1 MAKNEFKQR
10 LFEQFAKVGKALSS
24 PSRLEIMEFLA
35 QSEKSVEN
43 LTTLTGLSFANT
55 SQHLQQ
61 LRHAGMVAARK
72 EGQRV
77 FYSLADEATIDLLN
91 MLRNIAEKNLAE
103 VDQIINTYLKV
114 KDTLEPV
121 EAEDLLER
129 IKDGLVI
136 VLDVRPADEY
146 AAGHVPGSV
155 NVPMKELEKQIKKL
169 DNKKEI
175 IAYCRGPYCVLS
187 YDTVAL
193 LRNKGFKA
201 RRLKD
206 GMPEWKRAGLPV
218 EK

>member
-43 LTTLTGLSFANT
+43 LATLTGLSFANT

-61 LRHAGMVAARK
+61 LRHAGMVSARK

>member
-1 MAKNEFKQR
+1 MSRNEFKQR

-24 PSRLEIMEFLA
+24 PNRLEILEFLA
-35 QSEKSVEN
+35 QGEKSVEN
-43 LTTLTGLSFANT
+43 LTILTGLSFANT

-61 LRHAGMVAARK
+61 LRHAGMVTARK
-72 EGQRV
+72 DGQRV
-77 FYSLADEATIDLLN
+77 FYSLADEAAIDLLN

-103 VDQIINTYLKV
+103 VDHLINTYLKV
-114 KDTLEPV
+114 KDSLEPV
-121 EAEDLLER
+121 VADDLLER

-136 VLDVRPADEY
+136 VLDVRPTDEY
-146 AAGHVPGSV
+146 AAGHIPGAI
-155 NVPMKELEKQIKKL
+155 NVPVKELEKQIKKL

-175 IAYCRGPYCVLS
+175 VAYCRGPYCVLS
-187 YDTVAL
+187 YDVVAQ
-193 LRNKGFKA
+193 LRSKGFKA

>member
-1 MAKNEFKQR
+1 MSKSEFKQR

-24 PSRLEIMEFLA
+24 PGRLEILEFLA

-61 LRHAGMVAARK
+61 LRHAGMVSARK

-91 MLRNIAEKNLAE
+91 MLRGIAEKNLAE

-114 KDTLEPV
+114 KDSMEPIV
-121 EAEDLLER
+121 ADDLLQR

-155 NVPMKELEKQIKKL
+155 NVPVKDLEKQIKKL

-175 IAYCRGPYCVLS
+175 VAYCRGPYCVLS

>member
-1 MAKNEFKQR
+1 MSKNEFKQR

-24 PSRLEIMEFLA
+24 PSRLEILEFLA

-61 LRHAGMVAARK
+61 LRHAGMVVARK

-77 FYSLADEATIDLLN
+77 FYRLADEAAIDLLN
-91 MLRNIAEKNLAE
+91 MLRDIAEKNLAE

-121 EAEDLLER
+121 EAEDLLQR

-146 AAGHVPGSV
+146 AAGHVPGSI
-155 NVPMKELEKQIKKL
+155 NVPLKELEKQIKKL

-187 YDTVAL
+187 YDTVVM

>member
-1 MAKNEFKQR
+1 MSKNEFKQR

-24 PSRLEIMEFLA
+24 PSRLEILEFLA

-61 LRHAGMVAARK
+61 LRHAGMVSARK

-77 FYSLADEATIDLLN
+77 FYRLADEATIDLLN

>member
-1 MAKNEFKQR
+1 MSKSEFKQR

-24 PSRLEIMEFLA
+24 PNRLEILEFLA
-35 QSEKSVEN
+35 QGEKSVEN
-43 LTTLTGLSFANT
+43 LTILTGLSFANT

-61 LRHAGMVAARK
+61 LRHAGMVTARK
-72 EGQRV
+72 DGQRV
-77 FYSLADEATIDLLN
+77 FYALTDEAAIDLLN

-103 VDQIINTYLKV
+103 VDYLINSYLKV
-114 KDTLEPV
+114 KDGLEPV
-121 EAEDLLER
+121 VADDLLER
-129 IKDGLVI
+129 VKDGLVI

-146 AAGHVPGSV
+146 KAGHIPGAI
-155 NVPMKELEKQIKKL
+155 NVPAKELEKQIKKL

-175 IAYCRGPYCVLS
+175 VAYCRGPYCVLS
-187 YDTVAL
+187 YDVVAQ
-193 LRNKGFKA
+193 LRSKGFKA

>member
-10 LFEQFAKVGKALSS
+10 LFDQFAKVGKALSS
-24 PSRLEIMEFLA
+24 PSRLEILEFLA

-61 LRHAGMVAARK
+61 LRHAGMVSARK

-77 FYSLADEATIDLLN
+77 FYSLADEAVIDLLN
-91 MLRNIAEKNLAE
+91 MLRGIAEKNLAD
-103 VDQIINTYLKV
+103 VDQLVNSYLKV

-121 EAEDLLER
+121 EAEDLLQR

-146 AAGHVPGSV
+146 AAGHVPGSI
-155 NVPMKELEKQIKKL
+155 NVPVKELEKQIKKL

-187 YDTVAL
+187 YDTVVQ

>member
-1 MAKNEFKQR
+1 MSKNEFKQR
-10 LFEQFAKVGKALSS
+10 LLEQFAKVGKALSS
-24 PSRLEIMEFLA
+24 PSRLEILEFLA

-43 LTTLTGLSFANT
+43 LAILTGLSFANT

-61 LRHAGMVAARK
+61 LRHAGMVTARK

-77 FYSLADEATIDLLN
+77 FYSLADEAAIDLLN
-91 MLRNIAEKNLAE
+91 MLRSIAEKNLAE
-103 VDQIINTYLKV
+103 VDQLINSYLKV
-114 KDTLEPV
+114 KDSLEPV

-146 AAGHVPGSV
+146 AAGHVPGSI
-155 NVPMKELEKQIKKL
+155 NVPVKELEKQIKKM

-193 LRNKGFKA
+193 LRTKGFKA

>member
-1 MAKNEFKQR
+1 MSKNEFKQR
-10 LFEQFAKVGKALSS
+10 LLEQFAKVGKALSS
-24 PSRLEIMEFLA
+24 PSRLEILDFLS

-43 LTTLTGLSFANT
+43 LTALTGLSFANT

-61 LRHAGMVAARK
+61 LRHAGMVTARK
-72 EGQRV
+72 DGQRV
-77 FYSLADEATIDLLN
+77 FYSLADESAIDLLG
-91 MLRNIAEKNLAE
+91 MLRKIAEKNLAE
-103 VDQIINTYLKV
+103 VDQLVNSYLKL

-121 EAEDLLER
+121 EAEDLLQR

-136 VLDVRPADEY
+136 VLDVRPPDEF
-146 AAGHVPGSV
+146 AAGHVPGSI
-155 NVPMKELEKQIKKL
+155 NVPVKELEKQIKKL

-187 YDTVAL
+187 YDTVAI

-206 GMPEWKRAGLPV
+206 GMPEWKRAGMPV

>member
-1 MAKNEFKQR
+1 MSKNEFKQR
-10 LFEQFAKVGKALSS
+10 LLEQFAKVGKALSS
-24 PSRLEIMEFLA
+24 PSRLEILDFLS

-43 LTTLTGLSFANT
+43 LTALTGLSFANT

-61 LRHAGMVAARK
+61 LRHAGMVTARK
-72 EGQRV
+72 DGQRV
-77 FYSLADEATIDLLN
+77 FYSLTDESAIDLLG
-91 MLRNIAEKNLAE
+91 MLRKIAEKNLAE
-103 VDQIINTYLKV
+103 VDQLVNSYLKL

-121 EAEDLLER
+121 EAEDLLQR

-136 VLDVRPADEY
+136 VLDVRPPDEF
-146 AAGHVPGSV
+146 AAGHVPGSI
-155 NVPMKELEKQIKKL
+155 NVPVKELEKQIKKL

-187 YDTVAL
+187 YDTVAI

-206 GMPEWKRAGLPV
+206 GMPEWKRAGMPV

>member
-1 MAKNEFKQR
+1 MSKNEFKQR
-10 LFEQFAKVGKALSS
+10 LLEQFAKVGKALSS
-24 PSRLEIMEFLA
+24 PSRLEILEFLA

-43 LTTLTGLSFANT
+43 LTILTGLSFANT

-77 FYSLADEATIDLLN
+77 FYSLADEGSIDLLN

-103 VDQIINTYLKV
+103 VDQLINSYLKV
-114 KDTLEPV
+114 KDSLEPV

-146 AAGHVPGSV
+146 AAGHVPGSI
-155 NVPMKELEKQIKKL
+155 NVPVKELEKQIKKM

>member
-1 MAKNEFKQR
+1 MSKNEFKQR

-24 PSRLEIMEFLA
+24 PSRLEILEFLA

-61 LRHAGMVAARK
+61 LRHAGMVVARK

-77 FYSLADEATIDLLN
+77 FYRLADEAAIDLLN
-91 MLRNIAEKNLAE
+91 MLRDIAEKNLAE

-114 KDTLEPV
+114 KDALEPV

-146 AAGHVPGSV
+146 AAGHVPGSI
-155 NVPMKELEKQIKKL
+155 NVPVKELEKQIKKL

-187 YDTVAL
+187 YDTVTM

>member
-1 MAKNEFKQR
+1 MSKNEFKQR

-24 PSRLEIMEFLA
+24 PSRLEILEFLA

-61 LRHAGMVAARK
+61 LRHAGMVVARK

-77 FYSLADEATIDLLN
+77 FYRLADEAAIDLLN
-91 MLRNIAEKNLAE
+91 MLRDIAEKNLAE

-121 EAEDLLER
+121 EAEDLLQR

-146 AAGHVPGSV
+146 AAGHVPGSI

-187 YDTVAL
+187 YDTVVM